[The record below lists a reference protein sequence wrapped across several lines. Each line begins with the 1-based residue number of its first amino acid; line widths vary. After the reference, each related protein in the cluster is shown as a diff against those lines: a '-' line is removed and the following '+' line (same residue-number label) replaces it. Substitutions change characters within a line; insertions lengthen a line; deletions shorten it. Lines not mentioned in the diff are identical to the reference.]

1 MIGAQLVSIPPPGII
16 FAPRGRPAVLLRLHT
31 ADQRRLASPVQE
43 AQRAPAPGDRTR
55 IVGFAIGNE
64 HNTFSLLFK
73 NRRGR
78 IFSPMLW
85 PHHFSLLLR

>member
-1 MIGAQLVSIPPPGII
+1 
-16 FAPRGRPAVLLRLHT
+16 VLLRLHT